1 MATPGQELSSLDFQ
15 AMIGGPLC
23 AVVEA
28 QAQAAISTIN
38 FIKTVGFKPAAADQN
53 PLGDQSTGEPIN
65 VSFSYKKS
73 VPKADGTT
81 ELKDASLTVPI
92 LTIVPVP
99 YIRVEDTEIEFL
111 AKINATEYRQVDT
124 SLKVDASLEAKA
136 GWLWGSA
143 KLKTSF
149 AYQRNTKE
157 GGSVTRDYSLKVKV
171 KAVQEEMPGG
181 LSKVLSILESAI
193 KEEVKS

>member
-1 MATPGQELSSLDFQ
+1 MPTPGQELSSLDFQ

-28 QAQAAISTIN
+28 QAQAAVSTIN
-38 FIKTVGFKPAAADQN
+38 FIKTVGFKPGDADQN
-53 PLGDQSTGEPIN
+53 PLSDQTTGEPIN
-65 VSFSYKKS
+65 VSFSYKKV

-81 ELKDASLTVPI
+81 EIKDASLTVPI

-99 YIRVEDTEIEFL
+99 YIRVEDTEIDFL

-193 KEEVKS
+193 KEEVK